1 MDEMTARARMIGG
14 DLLEAVH
21 STSTAKRTLMLVML
35 TLIYS
40 LNYLDRQIVLILQE
54 PIKHEFALQ
63 DWQLGLLTGGSI
75 SLFYTAM
82 GVPLAR
88 WVDSGIHRVRMI
100 TAITVLWSILTAVG
114 GITRNYAQLFIARI
128 GVGMAESGYTPAAHS
143 LLSDLYPPEKRPAAM
158 GVFATGIPIGMMLG
172 LMCGGFIAQHYSWRA
187 ALLIVGLPGVLVG
200 LVFLLIAREPI
211 RGESESGSVPRN
223 VGAVPFRE
231 AVAALWHKSAYVQVI
246 LASAAASF
254 VQMGIASW
262 LPSYLIRV
270 HGMSLSEVG
279 LGMGL
284 LTGIA
289 GLIGTGLGGWVAT
302 RLGKRGMHAML
313 WAPIVGLGL
322 SIPLHIVAFSATSGI
337 ATLWLLLP
345 PMLLVAF
352 WTAPSI
358 AVTQSLA
365 PVAMRATASAVY
377 VVSCNVIGVALGPIF
392 AGILS
397 DVFNRMTGDAGRGLQ
412 LSLICLSLM
421 MLWSI
426 FHWAIAAR
434 KLQLEHT
441 AS

>member
-1 MDEMTARARMIGG
+1 MDDMTVRAGMLGSSTIK
-14 DLLEAVH
+14 AVR
-21 STSTAKRTLMLVML
+21 TANPAKRALMLGML
-35 TLIYS
+35 TIIYS

-54 PIKHEFALQ
+54 PIKHEFTLQ

-88 WVDSGIHRVRMI
+88 LVDSGVHRIRMVA
-100 TAITVLWSILTAVG
+100 AITVLWSILTAVG
-114 GITRNYAQLFIARI
+114 GVTRNYAQLFIARV

-158 GVFATGIPIGMMLG
+158 GIFATGIPIGMMLG
-172 LMCGGFIAQHYSWRA
+172 LIFGGFIAQHYSWRA

-200 LVFLLIAREPI
+200 LLFLVVGREPV
-211 RGESESGSVPRN
+211 RGESERDATAESTANIPLRQAIS
-223 VGAVPFRE
+223 
-231 AVAALWHKSAYVQVI
+231 ALWRRPAYVQVV

-254 VQMGIASW
+254 VQMGISSW

-279 LGMGL
+279 LGVGV
-284 LTGIA
+284 LTGMA
-289 GLIGTGLGGWVAT
+289 GLVGTGLGGWLAT
-302 RLGKRGMHAML
+302 RLGARGMHRML
-313 WAPIVGLGL
+313 WAPIFGLGL
-322 SIPLHIVAFSATSGI
+322 SIPFYIVAFSAGSGM
-337 ATLWLLLP
+337 ATLWLLAP

-358 AVTQSLA
+358 ALTQSLA
-365 PVAMRATASAVY
+365 PVATRATASAVY

-397 DVFNRMTGDAGRGLQ
+397 DTFNRLTGDAGRGLQ
-412 LSLICLSLM
+412 LSLICLSAM
-421 MLWSI
+421 MLWSV
-426 FHWAIAAR
+426 FHWLLAMRRLRQEAA
-434 KLQLEHT
+434 
-441 AS
+441 